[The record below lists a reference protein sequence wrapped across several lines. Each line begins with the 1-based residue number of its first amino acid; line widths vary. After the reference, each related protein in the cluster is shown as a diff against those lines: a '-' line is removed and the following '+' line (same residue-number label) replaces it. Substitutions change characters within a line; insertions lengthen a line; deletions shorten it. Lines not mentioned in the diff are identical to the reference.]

1 MGIIAALT
9 TISDENIE
17 KVCQCPYAVW
27 KFISPDAP
35 EIFEEQMK
43 QKNRRSFIGRL
54 FRKKVSEDIVPE
66 IRLRDGEG
74 SDMDADKA
82 WHGIHYLLT
91 KTDRE
96 SEFPFDFI
104 VAGGEELKNV
114 EAGYGHPRILR
125 SSQVRRINDAL
136 SAVDDNFLKD
146 RFDAADMMEKKI
158 YPEIW
163 DRDPSEDDT
172 LGYILEQYGRIKAFI
187 QKASENSFGL
197 IITMV

>member
-17 KVCQCPYAVW
+17 KVCQCPLLVW
-27 KFISPDAP
+27 KIISPNDS

-43 QKNRRSFIGRL
+43 QKNKRSFIGRL
-54 FRKKVSEDIVPE
+54 FRKKIPENIFPE

-74 SDMDADKA
+74 SDTDADKA

-91 KTDRE
+91 KTDRDG
-96 SEFPFDFI
+96 EFPLDFLL
-104 VAGGEELKNV
+104 AGGEELKDV
-114 EAGYGHPRILR
+114 EVGYGHPRILR
-125 SSQVRRINDAL
+125 SSQVRRINEAL
-136 SAVDDNFLKD
+136 SEVDDNFLKY
-146 RFDAADMMEKKI
+146 RFDAADMMKKNI

-172 LGYILEQYGRIKAFI
+172 LGYILEQYSRLKAFI
-187 QKASENSFGL
+187 HKASENDFGL
-197 IITMV
+197 IVTTV